1 MKKLIFLFV
10 LVSFVWVAKAAG
22 ELDFVCVNGVTYFSE
37 DIKIGVSNARITT
50 ENGMTLKAPLSKVD
64 AYRIDG
70 KLFERLPLIC
80 ADGKNKG
87 TALMELITQHNGL
100 RLYKFHPG
108 SQEAPAN
115 CCFNDKTNAQCVY
128 FVYKEGQLYL
138 HVNHD
143 NAPTVFPFFH
153 VKYSSNS

>member
-22 ELDFVCVNGVTYFSE
+22 ELDYVCVNGVTYFSE
-37 DIKIGVSNARITT
+37 DIKIGLNNARITT
-50 ENGMTLKAPLSKVD
+50 ENGLILKAPLEKVD
-64 AYRIDG
+64 AYRVDG

-100 RLYKFHPG
+100 RLYKFHSG
-108 SQEAPAN
+108 YEETPAN
-115 CCFNDKTNAQCVY
+115 CRFNDKSNSECIY
-128 FVYKEGQLYL
+128 FVYKDNQLYL
-138 HVNHD
+138 HVNHE
-143 NAPTVFPFFH
+143 NASTVFPFFH
-153 VKYSSNS
+153 VTYSCKS